1 MSRFEVLILGSS
13 SALPAYNRHPS
24 AQIINIH
31 EQLLLIDCG
40 EGTQDRLIKHRVKS
54 HKIKHIFISHLH
66 GDHYFGLPGLI
77 TSLNL
82 TGRKD
87 PLYIYAP
94 PGLEKLILEIVRLA
108 DGRLE
113 FEIIWRSL
121 VGEESMILLDDGVKK
136 VTAFPVKHRIATY
149 GFVIEEARG
158 TRAFIADKF
167 DELPS
172 FQVINKLKQ
181 GLDVLT
187 EEGVLFKYE
196 DYTLPPRPPRKYSYC
211 SDTAYEPGLVEYIE
225 GSDTLYHEATY
236 AEIHSEKAKENFH
249 STAIQAANIAAQSKA
264 KKLIIGH
271 FSSRY
276 KSLDILL
283 AEARSVFG
291 KTELAVEGR
300 WYSVS

>member
-1 MSRFEVLILGSS
+1 MSRFDVLILGNS

-24 AQIINIH
+24 AQLINIH

-54 HKIKHIFISHLH
+54 HKINHIFISHLH

-87 PLYIYAP
+87 PLHIYSP
-94 PGLEKLILEIVRLA
+94 PGLDKLIIDIIGLA
-108 DGRLE
+108 DGHLN
-113 FEIIWRSL
+113 FEIFWKNL
-121 VGEESMILLDDGVKK
+121 TGDESMILLDDGVKK
-136 VTAFPVKHRIATY
+136 IMAFPLKHRIATY
-149 GFVIEEARG
+149 GFVIKEAPG
-158 TRAFIADKF
+158 KRAFDADKF
-167 DELPS
+167 IELPS
-172 FQVINKLKQ
+172 YKVINKLKQ

-187 EEGVLFKYE
+187 DDGELFKYE
-196 DYTLPPRPPRKYSYC
+196 DYTLPPRPSRKYSYC
-211 SDTAYEPGLVEYIE
+211 SDTAYEPGLVAYIE

-236 AEIHSEKAKENFH
+236 AEIHLEKAKENFH
-249 STAIQAANIAAQSKA
+249 STAIQAANIALKSKA

-276 KSLDILL
+276 KSLDMLL
-283 AEARSVFG
+283 EEARSVFAE
-291 KTELAVEGR
+291 TVLAVEGH
-300 WYSVS
+300 WYPV